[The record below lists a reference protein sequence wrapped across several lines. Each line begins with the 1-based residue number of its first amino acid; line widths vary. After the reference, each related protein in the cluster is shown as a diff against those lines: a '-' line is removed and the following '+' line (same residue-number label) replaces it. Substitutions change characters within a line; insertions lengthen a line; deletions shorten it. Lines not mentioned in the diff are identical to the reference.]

1 MSKPKLYIGLDVAQT
16 VGIAIY
22 DGDWAK
28 VTAVSGYPYTQF
40 NLISRLAQKYLR
52 DDYIVTFVMEQP
64 VHFQNA
70 KTTRDLLGRY
80 GYLFWSLIN
89 ANHDVLEVNLNSVR
103 AFLKCKTKR
112 AVFDLMLP
120 CYSGL
125 SFTDDKSDALACCL
139 YQAHKEGKLEL
150 PIVPLISDWR
160 E

>member
-1 MSKPKLYIGLDVAQT
+1 MSKPKVYIGLDVAQT
-16 VGIAIY
+16 VGIAVY
-22 DGDWAK
+22 DGDSAK
-28 VTAVSGYPYTQF
+28 VTDARSYPYIQ
-40 NLISRLAQKYLR
+40 LILIVRLAQKYILGG
-52 DDYIVTFVMEQP
+52 YLITFVMEQP

-70 KTTRDLLGRY
+70 KTTRELLGRY
-80 GYLFWSLIN
+80 GYLRWSLIHN
-89 ANHDVLEVNLNSVR
+89 GYDVQEANLNSVR